1 MLSKS
6 QVSDISH
13 LQQKCIRH
21 MIKKNSIPV
30 DAIFRKLK
38 LLKFSDMIKIE
49 LCKFGARI
57 SNNLLP
63 KPIQELMKKR
73 SGWKTHGYDTRN
85 KRILNTQKHTT
96 THFNISFMHHGITEY
111 SNLTFDL
118 KINYEHHYAYYQ
130 VKKYYGYII
139 LGTSPVVVLY

>member
-1 MLSKS
+1 
-6 QVSDISH
+6 
-13 LQQKCIRH
+13 
-21 MIKKNSIPV
+21 MIKKSSIPV

-49 LCKFGARI
+49 LCKFGACI

-85 KRILNTQKHTT
+85 KRIPNTQKHTT
-96 THFNISFMHHGITEY
+96 TRFNISFMHRGITEY
-111 SNLTFDL
+111 NNLTFDL
-118 KINYEHHYAYYQ
+118 KSITNIATLTTKLKNIM
-130 VKKYYGYII
+130 V
-139 LGTSPVVVLY
+139 TSY